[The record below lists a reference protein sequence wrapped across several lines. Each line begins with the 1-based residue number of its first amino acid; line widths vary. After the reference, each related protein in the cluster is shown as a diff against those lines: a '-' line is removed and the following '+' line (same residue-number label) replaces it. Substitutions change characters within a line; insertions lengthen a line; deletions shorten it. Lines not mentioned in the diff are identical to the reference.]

1 MKTTIAEA
9 RKLLKELKK
18 KYPDKECSVD
28 IIFSSWCTEHLCAY
42 VSGSEFLS
50 TRHYDNAEEI
60 RKYFKL

>member
-18 KYPDKECSVD
+18 KYPDKDCSVS
-28 IIFSSWCTEHLCAY
+28 IIFSSWSIEHLTAY
-42 VSGSEFLS
+42 ISDSNLS
-50 TRHYDNAEEI
+50 SIRHYDNAEEI